1 MYLEEWIF
9 VVVNGDNECTEQM
22 EDWMIDIQ
30 YVFVELTDWQS
41 GRMLRAL
48 QKLSNGG
55 ECGYLAIWLQ
65 DLFHPSMSLESW
77 VEDLVF

>member
-30 YVFVELTDWQS
+30 YVFVELTD
-41 GRMLRAL
+41 
-48 QKLSNGG
+48 
-55 ECGYLAIWLQ
+55 
-65 DLFHPSMSLESW
+65 
-77 VEDLVF
+77 